1 MRIISGKYGG
11 RPLKAVKGTN
21 TRPTTDKIKESLFH
35 MIGPYF
41 DGGVVLDLYAGSG
54 SLGIEAVSRGMDAAY
69 LIDQYPGAIATIKD
83 NVAMTKEADKFT
95 IWKKKDTQALTQL
108 NASGSHFDLVFLDP
122 PYEKENW
129 TALLNSL
136 VKADV
141 LNPYALIVCETD
153 KHTAVQPEETSF
165 IKIKE
170 KVYGTTK
177 LVVYEWSRA
186 ND

>member
-41 DGGVVLDLYAGSG
+41 DGGIALDLYAGSG

-69 LIDQYPGAIATIKD
+69 LVDQYPGAITTIKE
-83 NVAMTKEADKFT
+83 NVAMTKEEDKFT
-95 IWKKKDTQALTQL
+95 IWKKKDTTALTQL
-108 NASGSHFDLVFLDP
+108 KASGVSFDLVLLDP
-122 PYEKENW
+122 PYEKEDW
-129 TALLNSL
+129 TALLSNL
-136 VKADV
+136 VHADL
-141 LNPYALIVCETD
+141 LNPHALIVCETD
-153 KHTAVQPEETSF
+153 KHTAVEPNESGYS
-165 IKIKE
+165 KYKE